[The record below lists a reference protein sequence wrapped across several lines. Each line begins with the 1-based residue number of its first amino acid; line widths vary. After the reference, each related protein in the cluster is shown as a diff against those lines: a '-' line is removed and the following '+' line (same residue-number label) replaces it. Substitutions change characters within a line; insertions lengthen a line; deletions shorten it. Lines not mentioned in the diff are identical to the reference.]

1 MQAVLDVLE
10 RPYYQLQETPAGL
23 EAQVP
28 SPVWQGL
35 QAATALRR
43 LLHPSRLL
51 PQQAEVC
58 ATMYLTCDCSRLLL
72 TQILQ
77 HICAGHEDV
86 GEQMHASVDTS
97 ENILVLQRCSHAV
110 EDALI
115 QCLFCE
121 TRHVKGDAFIF
132 WQVLFHPFMSV
143 SVCQRLCICNTHALH
158 TAGV

>member
-1 MQAVLDVLE
+1 MVQAVLQILE

-58 ATMYLTCDCSRLLL
+58 ANTCPTCGGSRFSADTDIAACAVLATRIFSGPKHALVGTSGCILTLCLSSHNAEVALSQSLSCEAH
-72 TQILQ
+72 
-77 HICAGHEDV
+77 HIEG
-86 GEQMHASVDTS
+86 G
-97 ENILVLQRCSHAV
+97 
-110 EDALI
+110 
-115 QCLFCE
+115 
-121 TRHVKGDAFIF
+121 AFI
-132 WQVLFHPFMSV
+132 
-143 SVCQRLCICNTHALH
+143 
-158 TAGV
+158 